1 MGIGNDMVAITDDES
16 SAAEFARRS
25 AGMLDGADADDAGL
39 HALDSVGQCSGVDG
53 AADKA

>member
-39 HALDSVGQCSGVDG
+39 HALDGVGQRSGVDG